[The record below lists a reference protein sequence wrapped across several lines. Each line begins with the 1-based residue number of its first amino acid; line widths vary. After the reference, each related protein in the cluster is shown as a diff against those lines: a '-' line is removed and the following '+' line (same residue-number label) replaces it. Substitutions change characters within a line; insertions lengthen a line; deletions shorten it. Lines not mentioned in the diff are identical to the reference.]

1 MAKMIKI
8 DLLREVLKDVI
19 PVDEN
24 GTKALEAIME
34 KAEDFDEETVNTK
47 IAEAQAKAKEEAQAE
62 YAQKLHDAFFNPSA
76 AKSDEVAGADQQIHN
91 EPEKVEPVNIF
102 DIVE

>member
-1 MAKMIKI
+1 MSKMIKI
-8 DLLREVLKDVI
+8 DTLREVLKDII

-24 GTKALEAIME
+24 GTKALEAITE
-34 KAEDFDEETVNTK
+34 KAEDIDEEAVNTK
-47 IAEAQAKAKEEAQAE
+47 IAEASAKAKEEAQAE
-62 YAQKLHDAFFNPSA
+62 YAQKLHDAFFNPA
-76 AKSDEVAGADQQIHN
+76 GVKSDEVAGADQQNHN